1 MEAYH
6 KFKNNKYLSRKPT
19 FLQGIALIPIGLV
32 MTYLICVLISMALCD
47 RVVNGYMF
55 KLAGIYTAYAAPVV
69 LILVSV
75 YILRA
80 SGYVKLYEDHLTY
93 HRYCFSKKC
102 RKIAYSDIS
111 ECVVANGLRIRRG
124 EYSHEIGIYLYNR
137 GKVLCRFEKNPK
149 LVLEL
154 YEIVGDKNFRVIGD
168 NCRLK
173 TIDKF
178 FDIDFSELTKEQ
190 KLILMKHYCK
200 STKGNEVSGEKLLK
214 KKGLM

>member
-93 HRYCFSKKC
+93 YRYCFSKKC

-124 EYSHEIGIYLYNR
+124 EYSQYE
-137 GKVLCRFEKNPK
+137 VLCEKAPGK
-149 LVLEL
+149 P
-154 YEIVGDKNFRVIGD
+154 
-168 NCRLK
+168 NCYCVADRS
-173 TIDKF
+173 F
-178 FDIDFSELTKEQ
+178 NVSELR
-190 KLILMKHYCK
+190 ILKR
-200 STKGNEVSGEKLLK
+200 
-214 KKGLM
+214 

>member
-1 MEAYH
+1 MGSFH
-6 KFKNNKYLSRKPT
+6 KFNNNKYLSRKPT
-19 FLQGIALIPIGLV
+19 FQQGIALIPIGLV

-47 RVVNGYMF
+47 NVVDGYTF
-55 KLAGIYTAYAAPVV
+55 KLAGIYTAYVAPVV

-75 YILRA
+75 YILMA

-93 HRYCFSKKC
+93 YRYCFSKKS
-102 RKIAYSDIS
+102 IDVAYSNIS

-124 EYSHEIGIYLYNR
+124 EYSHEIGIYLYNC

-190 KLILMKHYCK
+190 KLILIKHYCK
-200 STKGNEVSGEKLLK
+200 PMKGNEVSGEKLLR